1 MCSSSCSSSCYGQ
14 YIACPPCNNTIYNAL
29 YRFVFRKQV
38 IMGGGK
44 KSFEANSPPNPKE
57 TVEKSL
63 CVRSDRRDLIREWID
78 DKQSNNLSHQ
88 FLTNVHDMKSL
99 DTEQTEYVLGE
110 SNNLL

>member
-1 MCSSSCSSSCYGQ
+1 
-14 YIACPPCNNTIYNAL
+14 
-29 YRFVFRKQV
+29 
-38 IMGGGK
+38 MGGGK

>member
-1 MCSSSCSSSCYGQ
+1 
-14 YIACPPCNNTIYNAL
+14 
-29 YRFVFRKQV
+29 
-38 IMGGGK
+38 MGGGK

-88 FLTNVHDMKSL
+88 LLTNVHDIKSL